1 MERKIIWN
9 LTDEECKEIE
19 DLYEKKNAYEN
30 LAKIVDAD
38 NEKMYQK
45 LISDYSATVSMFNK
59 WWNHYSEKYKW
70 EGQNWVIDFENKQ
83 VLGN

>member
-45 LISDYSATVSMFNK
+45 LIADYSATVSMFNK

-70 EGQNWVIDFENKQ
+70 EGKNWVIDFENKQ